1 MAKGNKLRLFTD
13 KLFGGLKMSWP
24 AVIIFA
30 VASAVVTSVFLIV
43 PVFSKTSF
51 IQMGTTFE
59 AWILLAV
66 IIIVNCEKALEAALK
81 TFVFFLIS
89 QPLIYLFQ
97 VPFYDGGFEIFRYYP
112 YWLIWT
118 LLTFPMALV
127 GWFLRK
133 RNWISLFVL
142 LPVIA
147 ALAVMGTVY
156 AKETAF
162 RFPHHLIAAVFCFG
176 QIWLYLYAFFKDFKK
191 HIAGLAVTAAA
202 IVLTLLFSAP
212 LYFYVGAALPDTPA
226 LSENAAINFDDSAYT
241 AEQFLSSENYVSIRG
256 SKFGSSVMT
265 VTDGDEKYEYYVEFK
280 YADGDDRVEIS
291 KLIR

>member
-51 IQMGTTFE
+51 IQMDTTFE

-133 RNWISLFVL
+133 RN
-142 LPVIA
+142 
-147 ALAVMGTVY
+147 
-156 AKETAF
+156 
-162 RFPHHLIAAVFCFG
+162 
-176 QIWLYLYAFFKDFKK
+176 
-191 HIAGLAVTAAA
+191 
-202 IVLTLLFSAP
+202 
-212 LYFYVGAALPDTPA
+212 
-226 LSENAAINFDDSAYT
+226 
-241 AEQFLSSENYVSIRG
+241 
-256 SKFGSSVMT
+256 
-265 VTDGDEKYEYYVEFK
+265 
-280 YADGDDRVEIS
+280 
-291 KLIR
+291 